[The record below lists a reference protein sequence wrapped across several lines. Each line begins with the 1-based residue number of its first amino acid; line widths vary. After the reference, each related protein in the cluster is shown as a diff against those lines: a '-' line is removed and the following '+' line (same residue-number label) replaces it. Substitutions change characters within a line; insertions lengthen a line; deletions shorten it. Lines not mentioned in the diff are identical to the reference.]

1 MNEENKN
8 LEQEQQD
15 KESLDVLQKPKHN
28 ALETGIGA
36 VGGGVA
42 GAAIGGKLIGG
53 KTGAAL
59 GAIAG
64 VVVGGVAGDVVGE
77 DLEVLEKKAMETLG
91 EAQGENEILAHYSW
105 DELQALSKPQS

>member
-1 MNEENKN
+1 MDEENKN
-8 LEQEQQD
+8 LERQQKIQEVTKQ
-15 KESLDVLQKPKHN
+15 PKHN

-36 VGGGVA
+36 IGGGVA

-64 VVVGGVAGDVVGE
+64 AVAGGVAGDVVAD
-77 DLEVLEKKAMETLG
+77 DLKEEERKVAETLG
-91 EAQGENEILAHYSW
+91 IAHGEDEILAHYSW
-105 DELQALSKPQS
+105 EELQALSKPQNA

>member
-1 MNEENKN
+1 MNQEKEN
-8 LEQEQQD
+8 LERQEQKIQ
-15 KESLDVLQKPKHN
+15 EVTQQPKHN

-64 VVVGGVAGDVVGE
+64 AVVGGVAGEVVGE
-77 DLEVLEKKAMETLG
+77 DLEELEKKAMETLG

-105 DELQALSKPQS
+105 EELQALSKPQS

>member
-1 MNEENKN
+1 MNEDKKN
-8 LEQEQQD
+8 QEQQQRIQG
-15 KESLDVLQKPKHN
+15 VTHKPKHN

-64 VVVGGVAGDVVGE
+64 AVVGGVAGEVVGE
-77 DLEVLEKKAMETLG
+77 DLKELEHKAMETLG
-91 EAQGENEILAHYSW
+91 EARGENEILAHYSW
-105 DELQALSKPQS
+105 DELQALSKPQG